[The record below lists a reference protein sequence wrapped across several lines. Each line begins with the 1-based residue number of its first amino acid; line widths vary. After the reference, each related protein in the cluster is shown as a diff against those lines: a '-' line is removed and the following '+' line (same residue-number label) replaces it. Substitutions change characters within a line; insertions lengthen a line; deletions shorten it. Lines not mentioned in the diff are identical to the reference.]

1 MGDNLPKDGISHEYR
16 DQWNKLA
23 NTMRLIKLGMEH
35 FDTSSGDGHKR
46 CGLLQVQKAHDW
58 SEL

>member
-35 FDTSSGDGHKR
+35 FNTSSGDGHKR
-46 CGLLQVQKAHDW
+46 CGLLQVQKAHD
-58 SEL
+58 